1 MTKIISSSNDRLI
14 LQVTIDFHGAMM
26 DMEHSIQD
34 ACNEVGRVAT
44 EHALS
49 GFDTDGSPIVIGG
62 IKWTSRN
69 HEPKKYQTP
78 YGEVEL
84 QRHIYQT
91 SKGGKTYCPMEYGAR
106 IIRSATPRFARQIA
120 HKYAHMN
127 VREVR
132 SDLDEN
138 HGRQVA
144 RSFIQNLSDHV
155 GAIALSKEESWN
167 YDLPEMDDRVSTVA
181 LSLDGAMI
189 PMVKEGYREAMVG
202 TISLYNPE
210 GERLHSIYIGE
221 APEYGK
227 GKFKTRFRQEIE
239 RIKKRYP
246 QALYLGVADGAKD
259 NWSFL
264 EPYTSKQI
272 LDFFHA
278 AEYLPHIAD
287 AAYPAKTDKPKRKE
301 WLREW
306 RDKLKQQPG
315 ALEEILE
322 QARRYSRKRKLS
334 KAVRENLQKAIGYFD
349 NNQHRMNYPEHTEAG
364 LPIGSGVTEAACK
377 TLVKQRLCGSGMRW
391 KEQGTKIILSLRAL
405 VQTPGRWESYWKK
418 IQQFGIPAF
427 A

>member
-1 MTKIISSSNDRLI
+1 MVISSSDTHLSV
-14 LQVTIDFHGAMM
+14 QVTVELKDTMM
-26 DMEHSIQD
+26 ELEESIQH
-34 ACNEVGRVAT
+34 ACNEVGSAAT
-44 EHALS
+44 AHALTR
-49 GFDTDGSPIVIGG
+49 FDTDGSAIRIGG
-62 IKWTSRN
+62 MKWTSRG

-78 YGEVEL
+78 YGEVEIP
-84 QRHIYQT
+84 RHIYQT
-91 SKGGKTYCPMEYGAR
+91 SRGGKIYCPMEAGAR
-106 IIRSATPRFARQIA
+106 ILRSATPRFARQIA

-127 VREVR
+127 VREVQ
-132 SDLDEN
+132 SDLDSN
-138 HGRQVA
+138 HGRRVA
-144 RSFIQNLSDHV
+144 RSYIQNLSDHV
-155 GAIALSKEESWN
+155 GAIALAKEESWD
-167 YDLPEMDDRVSTVA
+167 YDLPELDDVVATVA

-202 TISLYNPE
+202 AISLYNPK

-227 GKFKTRFRQEIE
+227 ARFKERFRQEIE

-259 NWSFL
+259 NWRFL
-264 EPYTSKQI
+264 EPYTTKQI

-278 AEYLPHIAD
+278 AEYLPNIAD
-287 AAYPAKTDKPKRKE
+287 AAYPGKTDKPRRKQ

-306 RDKLKQQPG
+306 RDKLKHQSG
-315 ALEEILE
+315 AVVKILE
-322 QARRYSRKRKLS
+322 QARRYARKRKLS
-334 KAVRENLQKAIGYFD
+334 KAVRENLEKTIGYFD
-349 NNQHRMNYPEHTEAG
+349 NNQGRMNYPEHTQAG

-405 VQTPGRWESYWKK
+405 AQTPGRWESYWQK
-418 IQQFGIPAF
+418 IQQFGVPAF